1 MLQNNLKNRV
11 AVVVVTYNR
20 LEFLKRCVDSLHKQT
35 VPCDIL
41 VVDNASTDE
50 TAQWLESQT
59 DIFFHNTGSN
69 LGGAG
74 GFHYGMRWA
83 VEANYDYLWVMDD
96 DCFPKTDALEKLL
109 SADSLLKGVYGWMS
123 SVALWTD
130 GRECRM
136 NRPKVKKSFYEHI
149 ELLREGVLQAEQAT
163 FVSLFLKSETVREVG
178 LPMPNIS
185 SGEMT
190 SSTPGESLY
199 EEIILVISLGKAK

>member
-1 MLQNNLKNRV
+1 MLQDNLKNRV
-11 AVVVVTYNR
+11 AAVVVTYNR
-20 LEFLKRCVDSLHKQT
+20 LEFLKRCVNSLHKQT

-109 SADSLLKGVYGWMS
+109 SADSLLKGVY
-123 SVALWTD
+123 
-130 GRECRM
+130 
-136 NRPKVKKSFYEHI
+136 
-149 ELLREGVLQAEQAT
+149 
-163 FVSLFLKSETVREVG
+163 
-178 LPMPNIS
+178 
-185 SGEMT
+185 
-190 SSTPGESLY
+190 
-199 EEIILVISLGKAK
+199 

>member
-1 MLQNNLKNRV
+1 
-11 AVVVVTYNR
+11 
-20 LEFLKRCVDSLHKQT
+20 
-35 VPCDIL
+35 
-41 VVDNASTDE
+41 
-50 TAQWLESQT
+50 
-59 DIFFHNTGSN
+59 
-69 LGGAG
+69 
-74 GFHYGMRWA
+74 MRWA

>member
-1 MLQNNLKNRV
+1 MKRPSGLNR
-11 AVVVVTYNR
+11 R
-20 LEFLKRCVDSLHKQT
+20 QIF
-35 VPCDIL
+35 
-41 VVDNASTDE
+41 
-50 TAQWLESQT
+50 
-59 DIFFHNTGSN
+59 FFHNTGSN

-136 NRPKVKKSFYEHI
+136 NRPKVKKK
-149 ELLREGVLQAEQAT
+149 LLRTHRITARWSSASGT
-163 FVSLFLKSETVREVG
+163 G
-178 LPMPNIS
+178 NICLAV
-185 SGEMT
+185 
-190 SSTPGESLY
+190 P
-199 EEIILVISLGKAK
+199 KK